1 MSTTYYPTPVLPS
14 LSEVLARLPEGVS
27 VVPRDVQYNC
37 PYACLTDGTFFV
49 HAYEWNGGVSF
60 ERFGGNKIFGLLTS
74 IGAAM
79 GVESWVD
86 HYGLPL
92 DSDG

>member
-1 MSTTYYPTPVLPS
+1 
-14 LSEVLARLPEGVS
+14 
-27 VVPRDVQYNC
+27 
-37 PYACLTDGTFFV
+37 LTDGTFFV

-74 IGAAM
+74 IGAVM
-79 GVESWVD
+79 KVEAWVD

-92 DSDG
+92 YSDG